1 MQINTDRSNIHYY
14 VLEAKEGVAAEQ
26 QKCADTVRSITKN
39 RATQAGDI
47 DHIRSIYEAMQRD
60 QDLANVLCRNLL
72 IALGFNCS
80 IRRIG
85 DVYTRMDALISKDGI
100 VSPVEIEYQ
109 DDTLSAA
116 RNLLDDLAVL
126 HDRYGVSPDIC
137 TPIALCLAIPKTRQG
152 YFQVCEDIR
161 KVLGIKIRTL
171 TVGALLLL
179 VWSGVDLLFDEE
191 NFCLAFRATSIRQD
205 LTNLLGSMPC
215 IDTLGLGIFEAIK

>member
-1 MQINTDRSNIHYY
+1 
-14 VLEAKEGVAAEQ
+14 
-26 QKCADTVRSITKN
+26 
-39 RATQAGDI
+39 
-47 DHIRSIYEAMQRD
+47 MQRD

-137 TPIALCLAIPKTRQG
+137 TPIALCLAIPKTRQS

-179 VWSGVDLLFDEE
+179 VWSGVDLLFDEK